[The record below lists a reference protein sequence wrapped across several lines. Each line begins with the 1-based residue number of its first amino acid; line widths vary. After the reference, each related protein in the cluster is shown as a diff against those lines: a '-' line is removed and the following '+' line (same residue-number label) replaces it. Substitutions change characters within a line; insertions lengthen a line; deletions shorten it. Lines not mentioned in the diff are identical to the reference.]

1 MCLIIKRI
9 KHLTL
14 KPKKAKK
21 DIIAY
26 KLLTPRPL
34 LDDGLLSNDLYLTPF
49 RHCIVN
55 IKKPFICNVF
65 DTPHLY
71 SNNKEYFINFGIH
84 TYKNIRSIKKK
95 YNISHI
101 PKGSFAIFKCIIP
114 EGTLYWVGKYG
125 EYASE
130 RIEFVE
136 QVY

>member
-1 MCLIIKRI
+1 MCLTIKRI

-21 DIIAY
+21 DIIVY
-26 KLLTPRPL
+26 KILRSNLLL
-34 LDDGLLSNDLYLTPF
+34 GKNMYYTPF
-49 RHCIVN
+49 RLCIVD
-55 IKKPFICNVF
+55 IKEPLICDVF
-65 DTPHLY
+65 DTPHL
-71 SNNKEYFINFGIH
+71 SDREYIINFGIH

-114 EGTLYWVGKYG
+114 KGTLYWVGKNG